1 MIEKSTICQVV
12 NEWLE
17 DKEYFLVDVAVD
29 SFNKILV
36 EIDHTDGVWIEDC
49 VELSKYIESKVDR
62 DIEDYELEVG
72 SAGIGQP
79 FKVLQQYY
87 INVGSDVEVLL
98 KNGQK
103 LTGVLK
109 DADEEGIV
117 LSVTKK
123 VKAEGERRPKMV
135 EEDLRYKY
143 EEIKYTKYLINFK

>member
-62 DIEDYELEVG
+62 EIEDYELEVG